1 MYFYTGCTIFN
12 VFMDAICNEV
22 SFSPH
27 YLVLEAE
34 TVCLTLHTNPIFAC
48 LASLTLD
55 TNAFLMVDCPR
66 RFHYMCHITDINFS
80 LYYDC
85 YCLPLL

>member
-1 MYFYTGCTIFN
+1 
-12 VFMDAICNEV
+12 MDAICNEV